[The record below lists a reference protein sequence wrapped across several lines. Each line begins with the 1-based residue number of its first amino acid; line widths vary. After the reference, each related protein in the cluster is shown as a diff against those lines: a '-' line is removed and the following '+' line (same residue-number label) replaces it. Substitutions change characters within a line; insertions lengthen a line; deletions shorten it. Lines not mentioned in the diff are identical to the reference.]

1 MSNNFFFFK
10 KKSIKAGE
18 GACLTACRSCVEEQ
32 RRRSGFERAGRV
44 DLDQS
49 LDEDDLLD
57 GSRETWWLVFVR
69 SCATPFDGWWWG
81 GGLLEPWILLWSRW
95 EYLASRCVA
104 TSAWEVLI
112 NQPLAHVREWSND
125 ADEEVDFDG
134 RKHLSDRSRPKC
146 SRSSK
151 RRKASSGRLGWLGR
165 WSDHHLWYDW
175 FVWKGRGGTRIL
187 LQEVGWGFETPG
199 ILMGRPPV
207 PAVE

>member
-1 MSNNFFFFK
+1 MK
-10 KKSIKAGE
+10 E
-18 GACLTACRSCVEEQ
+18 HVWQ
-32 RRRSGFERAGRV
+32 PAGRV
-44 DLDQS
+44 WRSKEEGLVLNELVELILTKVS
-49 LDEDDLLD
+49 TRMILD